1 MIFPADHPQDRAAAR
16 DRGAVLIR
24 GAVRPTAREEVHT
37 VSYTH
42 LDVYKRQA
50 YKSNHKGVEIKTIEL
65 YIVANEG
72 TAYYVVNG
80 EANDDFKVVL

>member
-1 MIFPADHPQDRAAAR
+1 MAKDVLDRA
-16 DRGAVLIR
+16 V
-24 GAVRPTAREEVHT
+24 
-37 VSYTH
+37 
-42 LDVYKRQA
+42 KA

>member
-1 MIFPADHPQDRAAAR
+1 MLD
-16 DRGAVLIR
+16 
-24 GAVRPTAREEVHT
+24 GAVR
-37 VSYTH
+37 
-42 LDVYKRQA
+42 A
-50 YKSNHKGVEIKTIEL
+50 YKSNRMGVGVKTIGL